1 MIFCN
6 LKMLLSARNLRI
18 SRVANDTG
26 ISRTTLTS
34 LSQNDLKGVQLTTLD
49 TLCQYLEIDPKQF
62 FEYHPFTFYY
72 NVDVDWANNKS
83 ANEDSWTFSYDASV
97 FLNVFEKGVKTAVIE
112 FAGTLETT
120 PSLGYHPDDPDNNM
134 VSYSLNL
141 DIVNEEN
148 YSKYLNQ
155 LSTYAKTLIID
166 QRIKPMVDTV
176 VANHYPDLW
185 LPDGNIVNI
194 KL

>member
-49 TLCQYLEIDPKQF
+49 TLCQYLEINPKQF

-72 NVDVDWANNKS
+72 NVDVDWTNQKS
-83 ANEDSWTFSYDASV
+83 EDEDSLVSSFDASV

-120 PSLGYHPDDPDNNM
+120 PNFNPVDPDDNM

-141 DIVNEEN
+141 DIVDEEN
-148 YSKYLNQ
+148 YPKYLNQ

-166 QRIKPMVDTV
+166 QRIKPMIDTV
-176 VANHYPDLW
+176 VGNQYPGLW
-185 LPDGNIVNI
+185 LSSDNIINI

>member
-49 TLCQYLEIDPKQF
+49 TLCQYLEINPKQF

-72 NVDVDWANNKS
+72 NVDVDWTKDKASDENPVVS
-83 ANEDSWTFSYDASV
+83 SYDASV

-112 FAGTLETT
+112 FTGTLETMLDLDT
-120 PSLGYHPDDPDNNM
+120 PDNSM
-134 VSYSLNL
+134 ISYSLNL
-141 DIVNEEN
+141 DIVDEGN

-176 VANHYPDLW
+176 VANQYSDLW
-185 LPDGNIVNI
+185 LSSNNIVNI

>member
-34 LSQNDLKGVQLTTLD
+34 LSRNDLKGVQLTTLD
-49 TLCQYLEIDPKQF
+49 TLCQYLEINPKQF

-72 NVDVDWANNKS
+72 NVDVDWTNQKS
-83 ANEDSWTFSYDASV
+83 EDEDSLVSSFDASV

-120 PSLGYHPDDPDNNM
+120 PNFNPVDPDDNM

-141 DIVNEEN
+141 DIVDEEN
-148 YSKYLNQ
+148 YPKYLNQ

-166 QRIKPMVDTV
+166 QRIKPMIDTV
-176 VANHYPDLW
+176 VGNQYPGLW
-185 LPDGNIVNI
+185 LSSDNIINI

>member
-49 TLCQYLEIDPKQF
+49 TLCQYLEINPKQF

-72 NVDVDWANNKS
+72 NVDVDWTRDKS
-83 ANEDSWTFSYDASV
+83 SHEDPVVSSYDASV

-112 FAGTLETT
+112 FTGTLETMLDLDT
-120 PSLGYHPDDPDNNM
+120 PDNSM
-134 VSYSLNL
+134 ISYSLNL
-141 DIVNEEN
+141 DIVDSGN

-176 VANHYPDLW
+176 VASQYPDLW
-185 LPDGNIVNI
+185 LSSSNIVNI

>member
-49 TLCQYLEIDPKQF
+49 TLCQYLEINPKQF

-72 NVDVDWANNKS
+72 NVDVDWTNQKS
-83 ANEDSWTFSYDASV
+83 EDEDSLVSSFDASV

-120 PSLGYHPDDPDNNM
+120 PNFNPVDPDDNM

-141 DIVNEEN
+141 DIVDEEN
-148 YSKYLNQ
+148 YPKYLNQ

-166 QRIKPMVDTV
+166 QRIKPMIDTV
-176 VANHYPDLW
+176 VGNQYPDLW
-185 LPDGNIVNI
+185 LSSDNIINI

>member
-49 TLCQYLEIDPKQF
+49 TLCQYLEINPKQF

-72 NVDVDWANNKS
+72 NVDVDWTNDKS
-83 ANEDSWTFSYDASV
+83 EDESPWVSSFDASV

-112 FAGTLETT
+112 FAGTLTLETT
-120 PSLGYHPDDPDNNM
+120 SRMHPDDPDDGM

-141 DIVNEEN
+141 NIVDEEN
-148 YSKYLNQ
+148 RPKYLNQ

-166 QRIKPMVDTV
+166 QRIKPMIDTV
-176 VANHYPDLW
+176 VVNQYPGFW
-185 LPDGNIVNI
+185 LSSDNIINI

>member
-72 NVDVDWANNKS
+72 NVDVDWANNNN
-83 ANEDSWTFSYDASV
+83 NEDSLTFSFDASV

-120 PSLGYHPDDPDNNM
+120 PNFSPVDPDDNM

-141 DIVNEEN
+141 DIVDEGN

-166 QRIKPMVDTV
+166 QRIKPMIDTV
-176 VANHYPDLW
+176 VANQYSDLW
-185 LPDGNIVNI
+185 LSSNNIVNI